1 MNPFREDPNA
11 EKVAIQQYE
20 CFYDLVDAKG
30 QILFGSKP
38 ALIRMD
44 DVSGVSLTKGQS
56 VTEKLEEILQ
66 MRVGSWAAGIR
77 VPGYLTASG
86 EIGPRAE
93 RVLTVEVGNRAT
105 TQASRQ

>member
-1 MNPFREDPNA
+1 
-11 EKVAIQQYE
+11 
-20 CFYDLVDAKG
+20 
-30 QILFGSKP
+30 
-38 ALIRMD
+38 MD

-66 MRVGSWAAGIR
+66 MRVGNWAAGIR

-105 TQASRQ
+105 TQASKQ